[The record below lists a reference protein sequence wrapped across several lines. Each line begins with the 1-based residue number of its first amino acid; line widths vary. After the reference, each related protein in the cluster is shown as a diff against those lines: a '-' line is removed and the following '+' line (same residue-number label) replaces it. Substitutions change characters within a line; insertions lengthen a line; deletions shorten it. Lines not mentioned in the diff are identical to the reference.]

1 MESYR
6 GKSERKNLLS
16 NELRIGIG
24 GTRVSH
30 SVMCNSVTPF
40 SSVHGIL
47 LARVLEWVAILFSRG
62 SS

>member
-16 NELRIGIG
+16 NELMIGIG

-30 SVMCNSVTPF
+30 SVMSNS
-40 SSVHGIL
+40 L
-47 LARVLEWVAILFSRG
+47 
-62 SS
+62 